1 MRGMTEFI
9 KEHDRYL
16 NNNGLD
22 ETNTAYHLIQIEV
35 LQHERLVHLIVMLF
49 VALSALMCLGIYL
62 FSELSLFLIAF
73 ALLLILTLFYI
84 LHYYRLENSV
94 IRWYFRYNDHFQ
106 KAARPPRSVDD

>member
-9 KEHDRYL
+9 KAYDSDLRQQ
-16 NNNGLD
+16 GLSGANLAD
-22 ETNTAYHLIQIEV
+22 HLTRIGF

-49 VALSALMCLGIYL
+49 VALSALICLGLYL
-62 FSELSLFLIAF
+62 FSNLGAFLIAF

-94 IRWYFRYNDHFQ
+94 IRW
-106 KAARPPRSVDD
+106 